1 MIYHNAEDNVTSK
14 SALLLHYDLEA
25 GARSQ
30 QSLLIYI
37 PIPPRLWA
45 RKDKELW
52 MVNDRL
58 TIKIEFRPY
67 LQFIVQQDSVCV
79 TSLMPGLQEGRNA

>member
-1 MIYHNAEDNVTSK
+1 MIYHNTEDNVASK
-14 SALLLHYDLEA
+14 AYCGLHYDPEA
-25 GARSQ
+25 GAGSQ
-30 QSLLIYI
+30 QSLLVYI

-45 RKDKELW
+45 QKDKELW

-79 TSLMPGLQEGRNA
+79 TSSMPGL